1 MESFFISEIDIE
13 SVRHLKGI
21 KIPLSKEK
29 RKHLILTGKNGSGK
43 TSVLDALGNYLDYF
57 SARGTAELYIDRRN
71 LRYYREQ
78 LEGAMKEKK
87 ATIEIE
93 NIKEM
98 VARTEEKIVD
108 IMQGIDVQFT
118 YSLDNMKYLF
128 EKGNFIISYYKAD
141 RIFNSISPR
150 HVEKVQLK
158 DSYGIKDK
166 PREDFIKYLLDLK
179 TTQALALAGGK
190 KEKADKIQ
198 QWFEKFDQL
207 LKKIFDDKSVQLDFD
222 EDTFHFWIK
231 EDGKLPYDFNT
242 LSSGYA
248 AVLDIV
254 LDIIMRMEKQSDKTF
269 FFDTQ
274 GIVLIDEIETHL
286 HLELQ
291 KRILDLLTTIFP
303 NIQFIIST
311 HSPFILNS
319 RDDVVIYD
327 LHNHVLVENGL
338 TNIPY
343 EGIVEGYFKADAMSD
358 ELRNKFARYKEL
370 VIKED
375 LQDKDFEEIAK
386 LEMYLDEI
394 PDYLAIGIATEYKR
408 LKIEFENR
416 EDIEI
421 CRI

>member
-13 SVRHLKGI
+13 SVRHLNGI

-57 SARGTAELYIDRRN
+57 SAYGTASLIMYSNN
-71 LRYYREQ
+71 LRFYKQQ
-78 LEGAMKEKK
+78 LEDAMKEKK

-93 NIKEM
+93 NIKEK
-98 VARTEEKIVD
+98 VARTEQEIAD
-108 IMQGIDVQFT
+108 IMKGIDVQFT
-118 YSLDNMKYLF
+118 YSLDNMEHLF
-128 EKGNFIISYYKAD
+128 KKGNFIISYYRAD
-141 RIFNSISPR
+141 RIFNSTSPI

-179 TTQALALAGGK
+179 TTQALALTGGK

-303 NIQFIIST
+303 NIQFIVST

-358 ELRNKFARYKEL
+358 ELRNKFTRYKEL